1 MLPGP
6 VTRST
11 GSQRRSS
18 SAPCAVG
25 EHRDRLGAADRVHLV
40 DAEQRAGGEDRR
52 VRQAAELRAAAGE
65 ATASEPTPA
74 TWAGTTFIT
83 TLDGYATRPP
93 GT

>member
-11 GSQRRSS
+11 LAARAG
-18 SAPCAVG
+18 AVG
-25 EHRDRLGAADRVHLV
+25 EHRDRLGAADGVHLV
-40 DAEQRAGGEDRR
+40 DAEQRAGGQDRR
-52 VRQAAELRAAAGE
+52 VRQPAVLALRRGGQRDRRRR
-65 ATASEPTPA
+65 PA

-83 TLDGYATRPP
+83 TLETSGAMPP